1 MTAPPQGSTPGGAAD
16 AARSPVAKP
25 MPKPESRA
33 LTAPFWEAT
42 RRHELVIQRCQ
53 QCSSWVFHPREQC
66 PVCFSRE
73 LEWTSVSGR
82 GRVYAFTVV
91 HQPAH
96 PGFQL
101 DAPYTYA
108 IIQLDEGVRMA
119 SNVVECPP
127 GEVKVDMPVVAV
139 FDDVSPEWTLVKFRP
154 A

>member
-1 MTAPPQGSTPGGAAD
+1 MTTTPT
-16 AARSPVAKP
+16 PKP
-25 MPKPESRA
+25 LPRPESRA

-42 RRHELVIQRCQ
+42 RRHELVIQRCK
-53 QCSSWVFHPREQC
+53 QCASWVFHPREQC
-66 PVCFSRE
+66 PICFARD
-73 LEWTSVSGR
+73 LEWAPVSGR

-96 PGFQL
+96 PGFQP

-119 SNVVECPP
+119 SNVVECAPAD
-127 GEVKVDMPVVAV
+127 VRVDLPVVAV
-139 FDDVSPEWTLVKFRP
+139 FDDVSPEWTLVKFKP

>member
-1 MTAPPQGSTPGGAAD
+1 MSTSPQAPQPGAAD
-16 AARSPVAKP
+16 GARPPLAKP
-25 MPKPESRA
+25 LPRPESRE

-42 RRHELVIQRCQ
+42 RRHELVMQRCQ

-73 LEWTSVSGR
+73 LSWAPVSGR

-96 PGFQL
+96 PAFQL
-101 DAPYTYA
+101 EAPYTYA
-108 IIQLDEGVRMA
+108 VIELEEGVRMV
-119 SNVVECPP
+119 SNIVECSPDD
-127 GEVKVDMPVVAV
+127 VRVDMPVVAV
-139 FDDVSPEWTLVKFRP
+139 FDDASPEWTLVKFKP